1 MEKLDRIFEK
11 LSLSIINEEIAKSKV
26 YYTLLTK
33 DNVIVYIN
41 FSNKSINQNSSSNI
55 EKQIVTK
62 IKKTKEKMV

>member
-41 FSNKSINQNSSSNI
+41 FSNKSINQNSSSTI